1 MSPPPPRSRLGWWA
15 ALVAAV
21 VALVVFLV
29 GRFPDSVSS
38 DRDWAGVTYLV
49 ALLALVSSGV
59 VIGRRTGFKRSA
71 MHVLAW
77 AAIALVLVAGYA
89 YRAEFAAFGE
99 RVLGE
104 LVPHRGTVLG
114 DAAISFR
121 VGVDGHFR
129 IEALVDGTPVRFLV
143 DTGAS
148 DVMLSPADARRL
160 GFDLDALS
168 YTRIYSTANGT
179 VRGAPVRLGE
189 VVVGPI
195 RMRRVPA
202 SVNEAPMASS
212 LLGMSFLDR
221 LAGYEVRADTLT
233 LHR

>member
-1 MSPPPPRSRLGWWA
+1 MSPPPRSRLGWWVALMVA
-15 ALVAAV
+15 AAVLVA
-21 VALVVFLV
+21 LLV
-29 GRFPDSVSS
+29 GRFPDALSS
-38 DRDWAGVTYLV
+38 ERDWLRVTYLV
-49 ALLALVSSGV
+49 ALLALVASGIV
-59 VIGRRTGFKRSA
+59 AGRRGGLRKSIK
-71 MHVLAW
+71 HLLAW
-77 AAIALVLVAGYA
+77 AAIGLVLVAGYA

-179 VRGAPVRLGE
+179 VRGAPMRLGE

-195 RMRRVPA
+195 RMRHVPA